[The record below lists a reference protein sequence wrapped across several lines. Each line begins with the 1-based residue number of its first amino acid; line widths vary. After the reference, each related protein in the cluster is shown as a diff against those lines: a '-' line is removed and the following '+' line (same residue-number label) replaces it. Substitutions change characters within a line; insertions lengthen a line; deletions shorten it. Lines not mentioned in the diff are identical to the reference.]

1 MRVLACRHPA
11 SEPRQVDD
19 ETAAVL
25 AAARAEDIS
34 VSEWVRAMAAGHAAK
49 AADAHPRRQEAG
61 RGEGEAAGVQ
71 AGSGGGVRIG
81 LLIATLLAERGE
93 TFAKEWLAA
102 AIAADPDGTAI
113 AAAFAQRHQCGPSM
127 VRLLRAAA
135 ARSRD
140 AGGGG

>member
-1 MRVLACRHPA
+1 M
-11 SEPRQVDD
+11 
-19 ETAAVL
+19 
-25 AAARAEDIS
+25 
-34 VSEWVRAMAAGHAAK
+34 
-49 AADAHPRRQEAG
+49 
-61 RGEGEAAGVQ
+61 
-71 AGSGGGVRIG
+71 RIG